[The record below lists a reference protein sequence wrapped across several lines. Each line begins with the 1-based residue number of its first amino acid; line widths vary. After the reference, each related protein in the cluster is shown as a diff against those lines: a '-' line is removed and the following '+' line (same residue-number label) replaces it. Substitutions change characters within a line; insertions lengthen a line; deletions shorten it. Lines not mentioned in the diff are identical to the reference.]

1 MTTVTVCVAT
11 YKRPDGLRKL
21 LDSLQQQVDAPPFE
35 IVVVDNDREES
46 ARRVVEAAKGDPAI
60 RYLVE
65 PRRGLAQVRNRS
77 VAESQ
82 ATFLAFIDDDEW
94 ATPRWLAS
102 LVSMADE
109 AKADAVIGPVRT
121 AFDAD
126 IPAYIRSCRLFEELN
141 LPGGATVPWYATR
154 TGNALIRRDSLPN
167 QNAPFASDFDHTG
180 GEDVDLFRRMI
191 DAGANIRAAPDALV
205 FEYRPGS
212 RANVRWVLRRA
223 IRNGATIADI
233 EWRHVSRRI
242 RLGNGLASVSRVP
255 NLVCRAATAWRRDQ
269 VIGLHYLIDAAEGLG
284 KLAHVLGISIEEYRK
299 PV

>member
-94 ATPRWLAS
+94 ATPRWLA
-102 LVSMADE
+102 
-109 AKADAVIGPVRT
+109 R
-121 AFDAD
+121 
-126 IPAYIRSCRLFEELN
+126 
-141 LPGGATVPWYATR
+141 
-154 TGNALIRRDSLPN
+154 
-167 QNAPFASDFDHTG
+167 
-180 GEDVDLFRRMI
+180 
-191 DAGANIRAAPDALV
+191 
-205 FEYRPGS
+205 
-212 RANVRWVLRRA
+212 
-223 IRNGATIADI
+223 
-233 EWRHVSRRI
+233 
-242 RLGNGLASVSRVP
+242 
-255 NLVCRAATAWRRDQ
+255 
-269 VIGLHYLIDAAEGLG
+269 
-284 KLAHVLGISIEEYRK
+284 
-299 PV
+299 